1 MTSFQKNLKLQLI
14 LTVILVA
21 AFAFQFK
28 VINPVENELFPS
40 IDLRHASLLFIPHG
54 LKILI
59 AYLLGVVALPAIF
72 FAQLIAGF
80 YILGAAP
87 VDALVGA
94 SFGTIAVGGSVAMIN
109 FLFKN
114 KWYEGVA
121 LHDNGGIGTFRAFII
136 AVIISTFINSLLHS
150 AYYHVESTI
159 MLPFRYLFGD
169 IMGSIL
175 IFTLVM
181 LLRRQILSFI
191 ARRISA

>member
-1 MTSFQKNLKLQLI
+1 MTSFQKHLQLQLI

-40 IDLRHASLLFIPHG
+40 IDLKHASLLFIPHG
-54 LKILI
+54 LKILM

-72 FAQLIAGF
+72 FAQLIAGL
-80 YILGAAP
+80 YILGAEP
-87 VDALVGA
+87 VDALICA
-94 SFGTIAVGGSVAMIN
+94 SFGTIAVGSSV
-109 FLFKN
+109 
-114 KWYEGVA
+114 
-121 LHDNGGIGTFRAFII
+121 